1 MMKRREFLKVT
12 GVAAGACA
20 LSQTSIFS
28 TEYTNSA
35 APEDEV
41 AGMPRRVLGRT
52 GATIS
57 VIGFPGLALVHD
69 EYSQDRCTRA
79 LHEAFERGINY
90 FDIAPAYGNGKCET
104 RMGIGLQGID
114 RSKIFLAC
122 KTKKRDKEGSRQELE
137 TSLKLLKTDYFD
149 LYQMHHIRSVEEV
162 QQALGPGGAIET
174 LLEAQKEGKVKHLG
188 FSAHTTK
195 GALEIMKGFQ
205 FDTVMFPI
213 NFVELYNRG
222 FGKEVLDL
230 ANEQGTAALS
240 IKPMNYGGWP
250 EGAERKRNWWYQS
263 VETKTDVDLAWRF
276 ALSRKGVVAGI
287 PPSFLDLVDKA
298 VDAAR
303 DYRPATEAELEQ
315 LRRMAAGRLSIF
327 EREERQFTYAEPSS
341 VGKDPTHSP
350 EDHRNYYDV

>member
-1 MMKRREFLKVT
+1 MKRRDFLKVAGT
-12 GVAAGACA
+12 AAGACA

-28 TEYTNSA
+28 MEYTNTGL
-35 APEDEV
+35 PEDEV

-52 GATIS
+52 GQYLS
-57 VIGFPGLALVHD
+57 LIGFPGLALVHE
-69 EYSQDRCTRA
+69 EYDQARCTQA
-79 LHEAFERGINY
+79 LHQAFERGVNY
-90 FDIAPAYGNGKCET
+90 FDVAPAYGAGKCET

-122 KTKKRDKEGSRQELE
+122 KTKKRDRAGARQELE
-137 TSLKLLKTDYFD
+137 TSLKLLKTDHFD

-162 QQALGPGGAIET
+162 HQALGPGGALET
-174 LLEAQKEGKVKHLG
+174 FLEAKKEGKVKYLG

-230 ANEQGTAALS
+230 ANEQGAAVLS

-250 EGAERKRNWWYQS
+250 KGVQRTRDWWYQS
-263 VETKTDVDLAWRF
+263 VEEKADVDLAWRF

-298 VDAAR
+298 IEAAK

-315 LRRMAAGRLSIF
+315 LKQMASGRLSIF
-327 EREERQFTYAEPSS
+327 EREEKQFTRAKPSGEGSDPAHS
-341 VGKDPTHSP
+341 VQ
-350 EDHRNYYDV
+350 ERNYYDV

>member
-1 MMKRREFLKVT
+1 MKRREFLKVAGT
-12 GVAAGACA
+12 AAGACA

-28 TEYTNSA
+28 MEYTNTL
-35 APEDEV
+35 APASEV

-52 GATIS
+52 GEHLS
-57 VIGFPGLALVHD
+57 LIGFPGLALVHD
-69 EYSQDRCTRA
+69 EYDQNRCTEA
-79 LHEAFERGINY
+79 LHQAFDRGVNY
-90 FDIAPAYGNGKCET
+90 FDVAPAYGAGKCET

-122 KTKKRDKEGSRQELE
+122 KTKKRGKEGSRQELE
-137 TSLKLLKTDYFD
+137 NSLKLLKTDHFD

-162 QQALGPGGAIET
+162 QQALGPGGALET
-174 LLEAQKEGKVKHLG
+174 FLAAKKEGKVKYFG

-195 GALEIMKGFQ
+195 GALKIMREFQ

-230 ANEQGTAALS
+230 ANEQGAAALS

-250 EGAERKRNWWYQS
+250 EGVERTRDWWYQS
-263 VETKTDVDLAWRF
+263 VEEQSDVDLAWRF

-287 PPSFLDLVDKA
+287 PPSFLDLLDKA
-298 VDAAR
+298 IEAAKA
-303 DYRPATEAELEQ
+303 YRPPSEPELEQ
-315 LRRMAAGRLSIF
+315 LKQMASGRLSIF
-327 EREERQFTYAEPSS
+327 EREEKQFTHN
-341 VGKDPTHSP
+341 GPTDDASGP
-350 EDHRNYYDV
+350 TGSTYERNYYDV